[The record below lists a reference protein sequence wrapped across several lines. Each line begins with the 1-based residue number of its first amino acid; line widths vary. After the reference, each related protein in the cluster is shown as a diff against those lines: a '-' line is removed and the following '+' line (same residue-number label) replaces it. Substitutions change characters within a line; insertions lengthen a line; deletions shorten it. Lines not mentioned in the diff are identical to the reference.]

1 MFKRLRLEHMYS
13 ASHRCSAWLMCSVCL
28 ALGACKQTPSGDS
41 AGAAPSGEAAVKQA
55 GPLTV
60 GDPAPDVSFKLHDGK
75 QISLASLKGQPVVVY
90 FYPKDDTRGC
100 TLEAEGIRD
109 DYTAFE
115 QAKVKIFGVSTQD
128 ADSHVAFI
136 DKYKLPFD
144 LVVDSDGKVA
154 EAFRVPL
161 NLGMAKRQ
169 TFLIG
174 PNGTIKRV
182 WLDVDPTGHSK
193 ELLAAIAQ

>member
-1 MFKRLRLEHMYS
+1 MFKRLGFCRIGSARHM
-13 ASHRCSAWLMCSVCL
+13 CGAWLMCSAWL
-28 ALGACKQTPSGDS
+28 AVSACKQTPTGDS
-41 AGAAPSGEAAVKQA
+41 PGAAPSGEAAEEQDK
-55 GPLTV
+55 PLAA
-60 GDPAPDVSFKLHDGK
+60 GDPAPEVSFTLHDGK
-75 QISLASLKGQPVVVY
+75 QVSLESLKGQPVVVY

-109 DYTAFE
+109 DYAEFE
-115 QAKVKIFGVSTQD
+115 QSKVKIFGVSTQG

-161 NLGMAKRQ
+161 NGGMAKRQ
-169 TFLIG
+169 TFLVG
-174 PNGTIKRV
+174 PSGTIKHV
-182 WLDVDPTGHSK
+182 WLDVDPARHSK

>member
-1 MFKRLRLEHMYS
+1 MFRRLGLCQKCVAWVM
-13 ASHRCSAWLMCSVCL
+13 CSAWL
-28 ALGACKQTPSGDS
+28 ALVACKPTGDS
-41 AGAAPSGEAAVKQA
+41 AGAAASSEADANQDK
-55 GPLTV
+55 PLAA
-60 GDPAPDVSFKLHDGK
+60 GDPAPNVTFTLHDGK
-75 QISLASLKGQPVVVY
+75 QLALASLKGQPVVVY
-90 FYPKDDTRGC
+90 FYPKDDTQGC

-109 DYTAFE
+109 DYGAFE

-144 LVVDSDGKVA
+144 LVVDSGGKIA

-161 NLGMAKRQ
+161 NGGMAKRQ
-169 TFLIG
+169 TFLVG
-174 PNGTIKRV
+174 PSGTIKHV
-182 WLDVDPTGHSK
+182 WLDVDPAQHSK